1 MDISSLKEFI
11 TPENLEKGINIITGA
26 GVTKVLKNSKTFN
39 NIWDITIGNR
49 LDAWNQKSIF
59 KNQQDV
65 EKYKNECLE
74 KISKISP
81 DKLQDPKLSIIGPA
95 LEASKFYIEEEEIR
109 NMFSNLIASSM
120 DSTYNDLIQHSF
132 VEIIK
137 QLTPL
142 DAKILTSFYDAS
154 PLVDFNLESDGV
166 FYVQNSNFY
175 FNNKIEESELN
186 SISIENLKKQ
196 GLISINK
203 TYSMNGNKIYDH
215 YYSSKRYKKLSTLK
229 LSENEKLSVRLGS
242 ISITNLGIAF
252 RKACC

>member
-1 MDISSLKEFI
+1 MDLSTLKELI
-11 TPENLEKGINIITGA
+11 TPEIIKDGVKLIA
-26 GVTKVLKNSKTFN
+26 GTNSIKIIKNSKTFN

-74 KISKISP
+74 KISKISSN
-81 DKLQDPKLSIIGPA
+81 KIQDPKLSIIGPA
-95 LEASKFYIEEEEIR
+95 LEASKFYIEEEDIR

-120 DSTYNDLIQHSF
+120 DSTYNGLIQHSF

-142 DAKILTSFYDAS
+142 DAKILTSFDDAS
-154 PLVDFNLESDGV
+154 PLVDFNLESNSV
-166 FYVQNSNFY
+166 FYIQNSNFY
-175 FNNKIEESELN
+175 FNNKVEESTLN
-186 SISIENLKKQ
+186 SISVENLEKQ

-203 TYSMNGNKIYDH
+203 TYSMNGNKVYDH
-215 YYSSKRYKKLSTLK
+215 YYSSKRYKHLSTLK
-229 LSENEKLSVRLGS
+229 LSKNEKLSVHLGS
-242 ISITNLGIAF
+242 INITNLGIAF
-252 RKACC
+252 RKVCC